1 MLLAEPGNVDL
12 MLFDEWQH
20 AGLVL
25 YSTTQCPVPR
35 RAFQLMNFE
44 MFSDVILTID
54 VPTEELLAGDV
65 GTIVERHDVPGG
77 QPAIALSSST

>member
-1 MLLAEPGNVDL
+1 
-12 MLFDEWQH
+12 
-20 AGLVL
+20 
-25 YSTTQCPVPR
+25 
-35 RAFQLMNFE
+35 MNFE